1 MQGLTGLQAPVHSE
15 PRPSAVVVSDVLLY
29 REGIAAGIS
38 RLGDFH
44 SVVPLSLRELPA
56 RLESLRADVMFIDIS
71 RNDSYDAARLA
82 RKLAPGLL
90 VIGFGMTSDD
100 DGLAGVEAGITA
112 FVDHEGTIEDLNL
125 TARKALK
132 GVPVCPARLMTR
144 LFQRV
149 EQLASAPKLNGAA
162 HLTRRERQVASL
174 IESGLSNKEIAGALS
189 LSPATVK
196 NHVHMILDK
205 LNLSRRCLIMRDHL
219 EAPPGDPDGR
229 QTPVA

>member
-1 MQGLTGLQAPVHSE
+1 MQGSTGLEAPVH
-15 PRPSAVVVSDVLLY
+15 PDARPSAIVVSDVLLY
-29 REGIAAGIS
+29 REGVAAGIA
-38 RLGDFH
+38 RLGDFRL
-44 SVVPLSLRELPA
+44 VVPIPVRELRA
-56 RLESLRADVMFIDIS
+56 QLELLRADVMFVDVS
-71 RNDSYDAARLA
+71 RIDSYGAARLA

-90 VIGFGMTSDD
+90 VIGFGMASDD
-100 DGLAGVEAGITA
+100 DGLAGVEAGMTA

-144 LFQRV
+144 LLQRV
-149 EQLASAPKLNGAA
+149 EQMASAPRLPGAA

-174 IESGLSNKEIAGALS
+174 VESGLSNKEIAGALS

-205 LNLSRRCLIMRDHL
+205 LNLPRRCLIMRDHL
-219 EAPPGDPDGR
+219 EAPPGRP
-229 QTPVA
+229 

>member
-1 MQGLTGLQAPVHSE
+1 MQGLTGQEPQIHLD

-29 REGIAAGIS
+29 REGVAAGIA
-38 RLGDFH
+38 RLGNFRP
-44 SVVPLSLRELPA
+44 VVPVSLRELAA
-56 RLESLRADVMFIDIS
+56 RLESLRPDVMFIDVS
-71 RNDSYDAARLA
+71 RIASYGAARLA
-82 RKLAPGLL
+82 KKLAPALL

-100 DGLAGVEAGITA
+100 DGLAEVEAGMTA
-112 FVDHEGTIEDLNL
+112 FVDHEGTIDDLNL

-144 LFQRV
+144 LLQRV

-205 LNLSRRCLIMRDHL
+205 LNLPRRCLIMRDHL
-219 EAPPGDPDGR
+219 ESPPGSP
-229 QTPVA
+229 